1 VSEPRGAISRRAK
14 PARAEPSQREYLA
27 FEVGAARYALPLQRV
42 REIVR
47 VPEVTEVPRAPAHVL
62 GVISVRGAVTTVFD
76 LRVKLRMNARPAT
89 PKSRILL
96 VEDDGETVGLLVDNV
111 LQVYRL
117 HDVEIELAS
126 VLGAEAPPYLFGI
139 GRPVDAGEPSA
150 GREFLLLL
158 DAGALLRQR
167 GHDQA

>member
-1 VSEPRGAISRRAK
+1 
-14 PARAEPSQREYLA
+14 
-27 FEVGAARYALPLQRV
+27 
-42 REIVR
+42 
-47 VPEVTEVPRAPAHVL
+47 
-62 GVISVRGAVTTVFD
+62 
-76 LRVKLRMNARPAT
+76 VKLRMDARPAT